1 MRQAPNV
8 STVFVKVEQLHLDIL
23 NPRFS
28 EGDVQNQEEAIV
40 ALCRDEQV
48 LELAKDIGKLNS
60 ITPLAMIGAIND
72 ASYAQNSGE
81 HGYVVVDGNRRL
93 CALKLLT
100 NPSLAP
106 AESQDLFE
114 KISKDWAPI
123 EEVPIVL
130 FSDRKTAEI
139 WLIRTHEGE
148 RKGIGRKDW
157 NAEQIQRHSG
167 SKKNALGLAI
177 LDYAQRNGMITRK
190 QRSRKITTT
199 QRYLSGESLREAL
212 GITGIEEGR
221 VLTDR
226 TAESFHSGL
235 GKFIAD
241 LIQGDKVTSRV
252 GNNTKAI
259 VEYAHELAQSFP
271 VSRER
276 VDSAPITTP
285 NPVASPKT
293 PKHKTS
299 RSVSKAPQIR
309 HLKEIADPLPPDKY
323 LKLASLY
330 SSLCGSKLQETT
342 VPLFTVGVWTFI
354 ECLSAAHQRPPG
366 TSFYAHYTRR
376 KIQTLLDCNK
386 HEANGISQAL
396 LSLERSGNMTKHH
409 RASANFDRFQLVS
422 DMQCLEPLI
431 IAICKLLNDSQT

>member
-60 ITPLAMIGAIND
+60 INPLAMIGAIND

-139 WLIRTHEGE
+139 WLKRTHEGE

-167 SKKNALGLAI
+167 SKKMRLA
-177 LDYAQRNGMITRK
+177 
-190 QRSRKITTT
+190 
-199 QRYLSGESLREAL
+199 
-212 GITGIEEGR
+212 
-221 VLTDR
+221 
-226 TAESFHSGL
+226 
-235 GKFIAD
+235 
-241 LIQGDKVTSRV
+241 
-252 GNNTKAI
+252 
-259 VEYAHELAQSFP
+259 
-271 VSRER
+271 
-276 VDSAPITTP
+276 
-285 NPVASPKT
+285 
-293 PKHKTS
+293 
-299 RSVSKAPQIR
+299 
-309 HLKEIADPLPPDKY
+309 
-323 LKLASLY
+323 
-330 SSLCGSKLQETT
+330 
-342 VPLFTVGVWTFI
+342 
-354 ECLSAAHQRPPG
+354 
-366 TSFYAHYTRR
+366 
-376 KIQTLLDCNK
+376 
-386 HEANGISQAL
+386 
-396 LSLERSGNMTKHH
+396 
-409 RASANFDRFQLVS
+409 
-422 DMQCLEPLI
+422 
-431 IAICKLLNDSQT
+431 